1 MRTASRLFPSAR
13 TYVTSCGMQQQRIRC
28 HEPVRVAV
36 TGSRGS
42 VGGNLA
48 FRIAMGDMFG
58 VNQPVIL
65 QLYSRDLKSLEG
77 LRMELEDTCAPLLA
91 GVVISDQYDVAFGDA
106 DYACLVGSPPR
117 GKGMERGD
125 LLKKS
130 GELFKHEGHILG
142 EVAKESCKVVVVGN
156 PANTNA
162 LIAAANS
169 RRVPA
174 ENFTALMR
182 LDQNRAM
189 FQLAEAINK
198 SGKLDVPVHPSD
210 IHGLIIWG
218 NHSATMCPDI
228 DFATV
233 HGIPVKEILKDLLK
247 TGWLETDFIP
257 TVQQRG
263 KAIIDAR
270 GASSAPS
277 AALACADQL
286 RDWVLG
292 HSVSGNQWVS
302 MAVMNSQG
310 GVDEYGVDRSL
321 CFSFPIA
328 CNRQG
333 KWFKVKGLE
342 ISDRVRAGIKKNVE
356 ELKAERDAVRH
367 LL

>member
-1 MRTASRLFPSAR
+1 
-13 TYVTSCGMQQQRIRC
+13 
-28 HEPVRVAV
+28 
-36 TGSRGS
+36 
-42 VGGNLA
+42 
-48 FRIAMGDMFG
+48 
-58 VNQPVIL
+58 
-65 QLYSRDLKSLEG
+65 
-77 LRMELEDTCAPLLA
+77 
-91 GVVISDQYDVAFGDA
+91 
-106 DYACLVGSPPR
+106 
-117 GKGMERGD
+117 MERGD

-142 EVAKESCKVVVVGN
+142 EVAKETCKVVVVGN

-162 LIAAANS
+162 MIAAANS

-198 SGKLDVPVHPSD
+198 SGKLEVAIHPSE

-218 NHSATMCPDI
+218 NHSASMCPDI

-233 HGIPVKEILKDLLK
+233 HGILVKDILKDLLK
-247 TGWLETDFIP
+247 TGWLEREFIP
-257 TVQQRG
+257 AVQQRG

-292 HSVSGNQWVS
+292 GRGTSGNQWAS
-302 MAVMNSQG
+302 MAVMSSTG
-310 GVDEYGVDRSL
+310 GVDEYGVDTSL
-321 CFSFPIA
+321 CFSYPIA
-328 CNRQG
+328 CNRPG
-333 KWFKVKGLE
+333 NWLKVQGLE
-342 ISDRVRAGIKKNVE
+342 VSDRVKEGIKKNVE

>member
-1 MRTASRLFPSAR
+1 
-13 TYVTSCGMQQQRIRC
+13 
-28 HEPVRVAV
+28 
-36 TGSRGS
+36 
-42 VGGNLA
+42 
-48 FRIAMGDMFG
+48 MFG
-58 VNQPVIL
+58 INQPVIL
-65 QLYSRDLKSLEG
+65 QLYSRDLKALEG

-91 GVVISDQYDVAFGDA
+91 GVTISDKYESAFGDA
-106 DYACLVGSPPR
+106 DFACLVGSPPR

-130 GELFKHEGHILG
+130 GELFKTEGHILG
-142 EVAKESCKVVVVGN
+142 EVAKETCKVVVVGN

-182 LDQNRAM
+182 LDQNRAQ
-189 FQLAEAINK
+189 FQLAEAINR
-198 SGKLDVPVHPSD
+198 SGKLASPIHPSE

-233 HGIPVKEILKDLLK
+233 HGVPVTEILSDLLK
-247 TGWLETDFIP
+247 TGWLEREFIP

-277 AALACADQL
+277 AALATADQL

-292 HSVSGNQWVS
+292 LNAGGNQWVS
-302 MAVMNSQG
+302 MAVMDSRG
-310 GVDEYGVDRSL
+310 GTDEYGVDTSL
-321 CFSFPIA
+321 CFSYPIA
-328 CNRQG
+328 CDRKG
-333 KWFKVKGLE
+333 HWKKVSGLDVSE
-342 ISDRVRAGIKKNVE
+342 RVRKGIQANID